1 MDSTTNIHRR
11 YNLLFTL
18 PSTRIAAVAAMASAL
33 ILFVLIRSVVGF
45 ALSDGLT
52 FVIMA
57 TAMFLSVGLEML
69 LLKNNPVATFRRL
82 TMIAVISNMLWIV
95 AVLSGLLTSY
105 ATSAPQKFYSM
116 TLFGM
121 FVAVALRIVVL
132 ASVFFQNVAHG
143 FAVAFVQPVVQML
156 VLFFGSLALISSAQ
170 TFVLGLILA
179 VSALA
184 YLIQVNGAG
193 KGFLREPP
201 LKLLRA
207 FLQAWTENK
216 AKLLEEIFEQES
228 STAKVR
234 TKILT
239 FLQGSKKPT
248 VVVPEIHPGPFYP
261 IGSSNLPYE
270 LQEWFSGNGYAPL
283 VLHGVS
289 GHDLN
294 LPSRTAVEKFIASLQ
309 DQRTLGVGNSCTLPL
324 KATIGKA
331 TVTGMA
337 FDDFAFIII
346 TLAPHGMED
355 FPQSVK
361 EGVERKAME
370 LGYRG
375 AFVVDAHNS
384 LGNPPTEDECN
395 STIKAASTVLQEL
408 RRTEQKPFKIGYAH
422 SSELHIG
429 LKSDIGPAGICV
441 IVFEIDGT
449 LYPLISFDSNNAS
462 MGFREKLLEQIK
474 DVSVIEICTTDT
486 HFNAAKVMN
495 ANGYDALG
503 GITKADESAFILNEL
518 IRTASS
524 SLVESDFRISSTET
538 DVKVVGGKLLSDFSI
553 ALDKVTNTARKGGV
567 TLASIAIL
575 MLLLVAVF

>member
-18 PSTRIAAVAAMASAL
+18 PSTRVAATAAVASAL
-33 ILFVLIRSVVGF
+33 MLFVLIRSMAGF
-45 ALSDGLT
+45 ALSDVLT
-52 FVIMA
+52 FLIMA
-57 TAMFLSVGLEML
+57 AVMFFSVGVEML

-82 TMIAVISNMLWIV
+82 IMITAISNVLWIV
-95 AVLSGLLTSY
+95 AVLSGLLTSF
-105 ATSAPQKFYSM
+105 AASAPQKFYSM
-116 TLFGM
+116 SLYGM

-132 ASVFFQNVAHG
+132 SSAFFERIIDG
-143 FAVAFVQPVVQML
+143 FAVAFVQPVAQMF
-156 VLFFGSLALISSAQ
+156 VLFFGNYALIGSAQALAL
-170 TFVLGLILA
+170 GPILA
-179 VSALA
+179 VSALG
-184 YLIQVNGAG
+184 YLIQVNRSG

-216 AKLLEEIFEQES
+216 AKLFEEIFEEAS

-234 TKILT
+234 TKVLT

-248 VVVPEIHPGPFYP
+248 VIVPEIHPGPFYP
-261 IGSSNLPYE
+261 VGSSNLPYE
-270 LQEWFSGNGYAPL
+270 LQEWFSSNGYAPL

-294 LPSRTAVEKFIASLQ
+294 LPSRTTVEKFIASLK
-309 DQRTLGVGNSCTLPL
+309 DLRTLGVGNTCTLPL
-324 KATIGKA
+324 KATMGKA

-337 FDDFAFIII
+337 FGDFAFIII

-361 EGVERKAME
+361 ETVERKALE

-395 STIKAASTVLQEL
+395 STTGAAGAVLQKL
-408 RRTEQKPFKIGYAH
+408 KRTKQKPFKIGYAH

-441 IVFEIDGT
+441 IVFEIDGI
-449 LYPLISFDSNNAS
+449 LHPLISFDSNNAS
-462 MGFREKLLEQIK
+462 MGFRENLLGQIK
-474 DVSVIEICTTDT
+474 DVNIIEICTTDT

-495 ANGYDALG
+495 ENGYDALG
-503 GITKADESAFILNEL
+503 EVTKADE
-518 IRTASS
+518 TASTLNALIKAAS
-524 SLVESDFRISSTET
+524 SRMVESDFRISGIETE
-538 DVKVVGGKLLSDFSI
+538 VKVVGGKLLSDFSV
-553 ALDKVTNTARKGGV
+553 ALDRVTDMARKGGI
-567 TLASIAIL
+567 TLTSLAIL
-575 MLLLVAVF
+575 MFLLAAII

>member
-18 PSTRIAAVAAMASAL
+18 PSTRVAATAAIASAL
-33 ILFVLIRSVVGF
+33 ILFVLIRSVIGF
-45 ALSDGLT
+45 AFSDVLT

-57 TAMFLSVGLEML
+57 AAMFFSVGLEML

-82 TMIAVISNMLWIV
+82 IMITAISNVLWIV
-95 AVLSGLLTSY
+95 AVLSGLLTSF
-105 ATSAPQKFYSM
+105 AASAPQKFYTM
-116 TLFGM
+116 TLYGM
-121 FVAVALRIVVL
+121 FVAVALRVVVL
-132 ASVFFQNVAHG
+132 ASVFFENIAHG
-143 FAVAFVQPVVQML
+143 FAIAFVQPVAQML
-156 VLFFGSLALISSAQ
+156 VLFFGNYVLVSSAQ
-170 TFVLGLILA
+170 AFALGSLLA
-179 VSALA
+179 GSALA
-184 YLIQVNGAG
+184 YLIQVNRSG

-216 AKLLEEIFEQES
+216 AELFEEIFEEAS
-228 STAKVR
+228 STATVR

-248 VVVPEIHPGPFYP
+248 VIVPEIHPGPFYP

-270 LQEWFSGNGYAPL
+270 LQEWFSSNGYAPL

-294 LPSRTAVEKFIASLQ
+294 LPSRTTVDKFIASLQ
-309 DQRTLGVGNSCTLPL
+309 DLKTLGVGNTCTLPL
-324 KATIGKA
+324 KATVGKA

-337 FDDFAFIII
+337 FGDFAFIII

-361 EGVERKAME
+361 ETVERKALE

-384 LGNPPTEDECN
+384 LGKPPTEDECN
-395 STIKAASTVLQEL
+395 STIEAAGAVLQKL
-408 RRTEQKPFKIGYAH
+408 KRTKQKPFKIGYAH

-429 LKSDIGPAGICV
+429 LKSDIGPAGICLM
-441 IVFEIDGT
+441 VFEIDGISHS
-449 LYPLISFDSNNAS
+449 LISFDSNNAS

-474 DVSVIEICTTDT
+474 DVNIIEVCTTDT

-495 ANGYDALG
+495 ENGYDALG
-503 GITKADESAFILNEL
+503 EVTKADE
-518 IRTASS
+518 TASTLNALIKAAS
-524 SLVESDFRISSTET
+524 SRMVESDFRISGIETE
-538 DVKVVGGKLLSDFSI
+538 VKVVGGKLLSDFSV
-553 ALDKVTNTARKGGV
+553 ALDKVTGIARKGGI

-575 MLLLVAVF
+575 MFLLAAIM